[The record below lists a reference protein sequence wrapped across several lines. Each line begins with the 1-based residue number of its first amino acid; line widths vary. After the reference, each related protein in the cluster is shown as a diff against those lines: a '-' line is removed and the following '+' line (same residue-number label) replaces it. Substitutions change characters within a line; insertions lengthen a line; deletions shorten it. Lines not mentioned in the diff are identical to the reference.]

1 MLFMDVVGH
10 WLTAEDFQAG
20 WIKAVV
26 SSATDSCHRLKH
38 VMGKCQRD
46 RQMDAKAINII
57 HPTFQTGV

>member
-1 MLFMDVVGH
+1 MLCMDVVGH

-38 VMGKCQRD
+38 VMGKMSEGQTNGCQGY
-46 RQMDAKAINII
+46 NII
-57 HPTFQTGV
+57 HPAFQTGV